1 MGGEISLRSAL
12 GEGATFMVLLPLQAA
27 DRPAAPAALA
37 PPPGGPLPR
46 GRVLV
51 VEDNV
56 VNQQVASFLLMRFE
70 QAVDVVSDGVEA
82 LEALA
87 RINYDLVLMDCQMP
101 NLDGYEATRRLR
113 AGGGGALNPAVPVV
127 AMTANALPGDL
138 ERCTAAGMDDYLSK
152 PVQPAALE
160 RALRRWLRPS
170 VEVKT

>member
-1 MGGEISLRSAL
+1 
-12 GEGATFMVLLPLQAA
+12 
-27 DRPAAPAALA
+27 
-37 PPPGGPLPR
+37 
-46 GRVLV
+46 
-51 VEDNV
+51 
-56 VNQQVASFLLMRFE
+56 MRFE